1 MYWFLV
7 LSMDM
12 HLRHKLEGS
21 YIRSLCLRY
30 STYCVIYYVKASL
43 MFRVWVPSRVP
54 PTALSYSRLQYY
66 LHCICL
72 KILGTKETV
81 TQKHTYVE

>member
-12 HLRHKLEGS
+12 HLRHKLEES

-30 STYCVIYYVKASL
+30 RIYCVIFYVKASL
-43 MFRVWVPSRVP
+43 MFHVCLPSRVP
-54 PTALSYSRLQYY
+54 PTELSYSRLQYY
-66 LHCICL
+66 LRYCIRL
-72 KILGTKETV
+72 KFWEQRKLSLKNTC
-81 TQKHTYVE
+81 VE